1 MVMVFS
7 RPTVYSVCPRNVDA
21 VVEWT
26 FLDRDKV
33 YAYRRARSNHK
44 KLHIFSEGLQFATKE
59 YLECGS
65 LLKKRRGE
73 CFLGTLRTLV
83 VRTHN
88 FFIRSVKE

>member
-7 RPTVYSVCPRNVDA
+7 RHTVYSVCPSNIDA
-21 VVEWT
+21 VMERIS
-26 FLDRDKV
+26 FDGDKV

-44 KLHIFSEGLQFATKE
+44 ELHIFSEGLQLAVKE
-59 YLECGS
+59 YLERRS
-65 LLKKRRGE
+65 FLKKQRGK

-88 FFIRSVKE
+88 FFIHSAKE